1 MYEKDFD
8 NWASLKKRLHDRPGT
23 AYAHPREVWWCSIGT
38 NVGAEMD
45 GKNENFERPVLVLR
59 VYNKETLLVLP
70 MTTKEKHDPF
80 HHRVHFDS
88 RDVWISLT
96 QVRLVSNR
104 RLIRKVDTLSVDQL
118 EEVRNALIRCL

>member
-1 MYEKDFD
+1 
-8 NWASLKKRLHDRPGT
+8 
-23 AYAHPREVWWCSIGT
+23 
-38 NVGAEMD
+38 MD
-45 GKNENFERPVLVLR
+45 GKNANFERPVLVLR

-70 MTTKEKHDPF
+70 MTTKEKNDPF
-80 HHRVHFDS
+80 HHKVHFDS
-88 RDVWISLT
+88 RYVWVSLT